1 MILAWL
7 SLCDKVQ
14 RLACDPADM
23 TAVPYFFS
31 FIKIQYRSLFRY
43 QLAQVLLEK
52 MPLKQRYMLLV

>member
-23 TAVPYFFS
+23 TAVPYFFA
-31 FIKIQYRSLFRY
+31 SLKSSIDLFFGIS
-43 QLAQVLLEK
+43 
-52 MPLKQRYMLLV
+52 